1 MSKNDFVVYLE
12 NVMRQMSYTLG
23 FVAGRLIQQDESE
36 FKVDDSLGRLNI
48 LQGGFEDRFIPILSE
63 NTKTQI
69 EGSFKITG
77 NKKQ

>member
-1 MSKNDFVVYLE
+1 
-12 NVMRQMSYTLG
+12 MRQMSYTLG